1 MSDNAGTQALAA
13 LRRPVSGLVRGGVW
27 MGAIGALTALLPFVG
42 LTELARALL
51 VPAPDVGRVVTIAL
65 IVVMGLALG
74 WGCTGLALWLTHLAD
89 HRLQASLRRAMVER
103 LGAVPLGWY
112 SDKTSG
118 QVRKAVQDDL
128 TDLHHLTAHHDVEL
142 AGAIALPIAGI
153 AYLCWIDWR
162 LAVLAVLTWPIYAAA
177 YAWMMRGFGDKMTQ
191 LDESFGK
198 VSAAIVEFVHGIAV
212 VKAFGQGQRA
222 HKAYD
227 DAVGTFGR
235 RYAGWVRPLLR
246 LEALTSMALSVP
258 VILVVSL
265 AGGIWMIGRGW
276 IAPLDLFAEV
286 LVAVAIPQTLQAL
299 NQSITAQKR
308 AQAAAGRIEELLT
321 VSPLPRPVHPEE
333 PADASVVFEDVGFAY
348 DGQNAVLDGVDLIC
362 HPGTLTAL
370 VGSSGAGKSTLARLV
385 PRFYDVDKGRVRIG
399 GVDVRHIDPR
409 RLYRHVGFVLQ
420 DVQLVHG
427 SVADNLR
434 LGRPDASEAEMIEA
448 ARAARIHER
457 IVALPRGY
465 DSVVGEDAVLSGGE
479 AQRLSIARML
489 LADTPILVLDEAT
502 AHADPESEAQIQD
515 ALSSLA
521 RDRTVIVIAHRLA
534 SIVSADR
541 IVVLDQGRIVQNGR
555 HEELLASEGPYR
567 RLWQAGHPTQDV
579 EPERKIS

>member
-1 MSDNAGTQALAA
+1 MSDTARMQALPL
-13 LRRPVSGLVRGGVW
+13 LRRPVAGLVRAGILL
-27 MGAIGALTALLPFVG
+27 GAFGALTALLPFIG

-51 VPAPDVGRVVTIAL
+51 APAPEAAQVVHIAIIVVLAL
-65 IVVMGLALG
+65 ILG
-74 WGCTGLALWLTHLAD
+74 WVCTGLALWLTHVAD
-89 HRLQASLRRAMVER
+89 HRLQASLRRALVGR

-128 TDLHHLTAHHDVEL
+128 TELHHLTAHHDVEL
-142 AGAIALPIAGI
+142 AGAIALPVAGL

-162 LAVLAVLTWPIYAAA
+162 LAVLAVLTWPVYAVA
-177 YAWMMRGFGDKMTQ
+177 YAWMMRGFGDKMAQ

-265 AGGIWMIGRGW
+265 AGGIAMITRGW
-276 IAPLDLFAEV
+276 ITPIDLFAEV
-286 LVAVAIPQTLQAL
+286 LVAVAMPQTLQAI
-299 NQSITAQKR
+299 NQSLTAQRR
-308 AQAAAGRIEELLT
+308 AQAAAGRIEELLG
-321 VSPLPRPVHPEE
+321 VASLPRPSHPEE
-333 PADASVVFEDVGFAY
+333 PADASIAFENVGFAY
-348 DGQNAVLDGVDLIC
+348 DGEHGVLEDIDLVC

-370 VGSSGAGKSTLARLV
+370 VGASGAGKSTLARLV
-385 PRFYDVDKGRVRIG
+385 PRFYDVTKGRVRIG
-399 GVDVRHIDPR
+399 GVDVRQIDPR

-434 LGRPDASEAEMIEA
+434 LGRPDASEADMHDA
-448 ARAARIHER
+448 ARAARIHDR
-457 IVALPRGY
+457 ILALPRGY
-465 DSVVGEDAVLSGGE
+465 ASVVGEDAVLSGGE
-479 AQRLSIARML
+479 AQRLSITRML

-521 RDRTVIVIAHRLA
+521 KDRTVIVIAHRLA
-534 SIVSADR
+534 SVVGADR
-541 IVVLDQGRIVQNGR
+541 IVVLDHGRIAQSGR
-555 HEELLASEGPYR
+555 HEELLANDGPYR
-567 RLWQAGHPTQDV
+567 RLWLAGQPQASTANAKEAV
-579 EPERKIS
+579 